1 VTRAGRPGAG
11 SDFSFIE
18 PGHRLPAAQRLN
30 AQCAG
35 IRKAATMSAT
45 PKPLPLHRLPLR
57 DHDGEFRVVI
67 EANQGSRNKLK
78 YDPQRAMMELH
89 LVLPL
94 GVAFPYDFGFLPS
107 TLGADGDPLD
117 ALVLMD
123 ESVPP
128 GAVVPCRL
136 VGVIE
141 AEQTKKKKTRR
152 NDRFLLV
159 ASSSHRFRNCKDLA
173 DISADVLDEIERFF
187 EFYNKQ
193 KGVDFRPIGRYGRNK
208 AEALLKAGERE
219 AA

>member
-1 VTRAGRPGAG
+1 
-11 SDFSFIE
+11 
-18 PGHRLPAAQRLN
+18 
-30 AQCAG
+30 
-35 IRKAATMSAT
+35 MSAMPT
-45 PKPLPLHRLPLR
+45 PPPLHRLALR
-57 DHDGEFRVVI
+57 DPDGAFRVVI

-78 YDPQRAMMELH
+78 YDTEHAMMELH

-94 GVAFPYDFGFLPS
+94 GVSFPYDFGFLPS

-128 GAVVPCRL
+128 GTVVPCRL

-141 AEQTKKKKTRR
+141 AEQTKKGKTER

-159 ASSSHRFRNCKDLA
+159 ATSSHRFRHCKDLPDVA
-173 DISADVLDEIERFF
+173 TDVLDEVEHFF

-193 KGVDFRPIGRYGRNK
+193 KGVEFRPVGRHGRRK

-219 AA
+219 AE

>member
-1 VTRAGRPGAG
+1 MRCRAAPKSNRTVARSYLMTAMP
-11 SDFSFIE
+11 
-18 PGHRLPAAQRLN
+18 
-30 AQCAG
+30 
-35 IRKAATMSAT
+35 KT
-45 PKPLPLHRLPLR
+45 PPLHRLALR
-57 DHDGEFRVVI
+57 DDDGAFRVVI

-78 YDPQRAMMELH
+78 YDTERALME
-89 LVLPL
+89 PL
-94 GVAFPYDFGFLPS
+94 GVSFPYDFGFLPS

-141 AEQTKKKKTRR
+141 AEQTKKKGKTKR

-159 ASSSHRFRNCKDLA
+159 ASSSHRFRHCKDLP
-173 DISADVLDEIERFF
+173 DIAADVLDEVERFF

-193 KGVDFRPIGRYGRNK
+193 KGVEFRPIGRQGRK
-208 AEALLKAGERE
+208 RAQALLKAGERE
-219 AA
+219 AR